1 MAIRVW
7 LSALLLAFLL
17 AASPF
22 TQELTFPSVFIVARA
37 ESEEDAATAE
47 VVEGADLGI
56 VGDDTQV
63 SSDGPLSPAP
73 GVETVCVFPK
83 NAGKI
88 VPAGEETE
96 LLVGLQN
103 EVLTPFAYIVVFTGE
118 STLNVVAVHSTLHLP
133 YDHRMYGQNLTLQNF
148 FNASVPVSVQA
159 TFPYKFAVSK
169 FLQPGAYDLVGYI
182 VYEID
187 QHPYQN
193 VFYNGTVEVVEA
205 GGLLSVE
212 SVFLITLGIALLGL
226 FGLWAY
232 GQVQQLSKKTK
243 KAPKVEL
250 GTGTTDANMDEWL
263 EGTSFAQRSKSKKK
277 QT

>member
-1 MAIRVW
+1 MLGTIGLMHVC
-7 LSALLLAFLL
+7 LQL
-17 AASPF
+17 
-22 TQELTFPSVFIVARA
+22 
-37 ESEEDAATAE
+37 EEKLITA
-47 VVEGADLGI
+47 
-56 VGDDTQV
+56 
-63 SSDGPLSPAP
+63 DGS
-73 GVETVCVFPK
+73 
-83 NAGKI
+83 
-88 VPAGEETE
+88 
-96 LLVGLQN
+96 
-103 EVLTPFAYIVVFTGE
+103 LTPFAYIVFTGE

-133 YDHRMYGQNLTLQNF
+133 YDHSMYGQNLTIQKF

-159 TFPYKFAVSK
+159 TFPYTFVVSK

-193 VFYNGTVEVVEA
+193 VFYNGTIEVVEA

-250 GTGTTDANMDEWL
+250 GTGTTDANIDEWL

>member
-1 MAIRVW
+1 MAVRVW
-7 LSALLLAFLL
+7 LSAILLAFLL
-17 AASPF
+17 AASPIA
-22 TQELTFPSVFIVARA
+22 QVAGA
-37 ESEEDAATAE
+37 QSEEDAAMAE
-47 VVEGADLGI
+47 VVENADLGY
-56 VGDDTQV
+56 VGDDTPV
-63 SSDGPLSPAP
+63 SGDAPLSPAP

-103 EVLTPFAYIVVFTGE
+103 DGE

-133 YDHRMYGQNLTLQNF
+133 YDHRMYGQNLTVQSFYNASVPVSVAKDRDIAMIRISF
-148 FNASVPVSVQA
+148 YNASVPVSVQA
-159 TFPYKFAVSK
+159 TFPYTFAVSK

-193 VFYNGTVEVVEA
+193 VFYNGTIEIVEV

-243 KAPKVEL
+243 KGPKVET

-263 EGTSFAQRSKSKKK
+263 EGTAFAKEKAKKNK
-277 QT
+277 

>member
-1 MAIRVW
+1 MATRVW
-7 LSALLLAFLL
+7 LTALLLAFLL

-22 TQELTFPSVFIVARA
+22 TARVARA
-37 ESEEDAATAE
+37 ESEEDAAAAE

-73 GVETVCVFPK
+73 GVETVVVFPK

-88 VPAGEETE
+88 VLAGEETE

-103 EVLTPFAYIVVFTGE
+103 DGE

-133 YDHRMYGQNLTLQNF
+133 FDHRMYGQNLT
-148 FNASVPVSVQA
+148 V
-159 TFPYKFAVSK
+159 
-169 FLQPGAYDLVGYI
+169 QPGAYDLVGYI

>member
-1 MAIRVW
+1 MAATRVW

-17 AASPF
+17 AAAPVV
-22 TQELTFPSVFIVARA
+22 QVARA
-37 ESEEDAATAE
+37 QSVEEAATAE
-47 VVEGADLGI
+47 VVDGADLGI
-56 VGDDTQV
+56 VSDDTQV

-88 VPAGEETE
+88 VLAGEETE

-103 EVLTPFAYIVVFTGE
+103 EGE
-118 STLNVVAVHSTLHLP
+118 STLNVVAIHSTLHLP
-133 YDHRMYGQNLTLQNF
+133 FDHKMYGQNLTVQNF

-159 TFPYKFAVSK
+159 TFPYTFAVSK

-187 QHPYQN
+187 QNPYQN

-212 SVFLITLGIALLGL
+212 SVFLITLGVALLGL

-263 EGTSFAQRSKSKKK
+263 EGTAFAQGSKSKKK
-277 QT
+277 K

>member
-1 MAIRVW
+1 MAVRVW
-7 LSALLLAFLL
+7 VSAILLAFLL

-22 TQELTFPSVFIVARA
+22 AQVARA
-37 ESEEDAATAE
+37 QSEEDAAMQE
-47 VVEGADLGI
+47 VVDGADLGY
-56 VGDDTQV
+56 VGDDTPV
-63 SSDGPLSPAP
+63 SSEEPLSPAP

-103 EVLTPFAYIVVFTGE
+103 EGE

-133 YDHRMYGQNLTLQNF
+133 YDHKMYGQNLT
-148 FNASVPVSVQA
+148 V
-159 TFPYKFAVSK
+159 
-169 FLQPGAYDLVGYI
+169 QPGAYDLVGYI

-193 VFYNGTVEVVEA
+193 VFYNGTIEVVEV

-226 FGLWAY
+226 LGLWAY

-243 KAPKVEL
+243 KGPKVEL

-263 EGTSFAQRSKSKKK
+263 EGTAFAKDKAKKNK
-277 QT
+277 

>member
-1 MAIRVW
+1 MVTRVW

-17 AASPF
+17 AASPLV
-22 TQELTFPSVFIVARA
+22 QVARA
-37 ESEEDAATAE
+37 QSEEDAATAE

-63 SSDGPLSPAP
+63 SSDEPLSPAP

-83 NAGKI
+83 NAGKS
-88 VPAGEETE
+88 
-96 LLVGLQN
+96 
-103 EVLTPFAYIVVFTGE
+103 E

-133 YDHRMYGQNLTLQNF
+133 FDHRMYGQNLTVQNF

-159 TFPYKFAVSK
+159 TFPYTFTVSK

-193 VFYNGTVEVVEA
+193 VFYNGTIEVVEA

-212 SVFLITLGIALLGL
+212 SVFLITLGVALLGL

-250 GTGTTDANMDEWL
+250 GTGTTDANIDEWL
-263 EGTSFAQRSKSKKK
+263 EGTSIAQGSKSKKK
-277 QT
+277 K

>member
-1 MAIRVW
+1 MAVRVW
-7 LSALLLAFLL
+7 LSAILLAFLL

-22 TQELTFPSVFIVARA
+22 VQVARA
-37 ESEEDAATAE
+37 ESEEDAAMQE
-47 VVEGADLGI
+47 VVDGADLGY
-56 VGDDTQV
+56 VGDDTPV
-63 SSDGPLSPAP
+63 SSEEPLSPAP

-103 EVLTPFAYIVVFTGE
+103 EGE

-133 YDHRMYGQNLTLQNF
+133 YDHKMYGQNLTVQSF
-148 FNASVPVSVQA
+148 YNASVPVSVQA
-159 TFPYKFAVSK
+159 TFPYTFAVSK

-187 QHPYQN
+187 QHHYQN
-193 VFYNGTVEVVEA
+193 VFYNGTIEVVEV
-205 GGLLSVE
+205 GGFLSVE

-226 FGLWAY
+226 LGLWAY

-243 KAPKVEL
+243 KGPKVEL

-263 EGTSFAQRSKSKKK
+263 EGTAFAKEKAKKNK
-277 QT
+277 

>member
-1 MAIRVW
+1 MATRVW
-7 LSALLLAFLL
+7 LTALLLAFLL
-17 AASPF
+17 AASTF
-22 TQELTFPSVFIVARA
+22 TARVARA
-37 ESEEDAATAE
+37 DSEEDAAAAE

-63 SSDGPLSPAP
+63 SSDGPLSPAS
-73 GVETVCVFPK
+73 GVETVVVFPK

-103 EVLTPFAYIVVFTGE
+103 DGE

-133 YDHRMYGQNLTLQNF
+133 FDHRMYGQNLTVQNF

-159 TFPYKFAVSK
+159 TFPYKFVVSK

-232 GQVQQLSKKTK
+232 GQVQQFSKKTK

-250 GTGTTDANMDEWL
+250 GTGTTDANIDEWL
-263 EGTSFAQRSKSKKK
+263 EGTSFVQRSKSKKK

>member
-1 MAIRVW
+1 MAVRVW
-7 LSALLLAFLL
+7 LSAILLAFLL

-22 TQELTFPSVFIVARA
+22 AQVARA
-37 ESEEDAATAE
+37 QSQSEEDAAMQE
-47 VVEGADLGI
+47 VVDGADLGY
-56 VGDDTQV
+56 VGDDTPV
-63 SSDGPLSPAP
+63 SSEEPLSPAP

-103 EVLTPFAYIVVFTGE
+103 EGE

-133 YDHRMYGQNLTLQNF
+133 YDHKMYGQNLTVQSF
-148 FNASVPVSVQA
+148 YNASVPVSVQA
-159 TFPYKFAVSK
+159 TFPYTFAVSK
-169 FLQPGAYDLVGYI
+169 FLQ
-182 VYEID
+182 
-187 QHPYQN
+187 N
-193 VFYNGTVEVVEA
+193 VFYNGTIEVIEV

-226 FGLWAY
+226 LGLWAY

-243 KAPKVEL
+243 KGPKVEL

-263 EGTSFAQRSKSKKK
+263 EGTAFAKDKAKKNK
-277 QT
+277 

>member
-1 MAIRVW
+1 MAATRVW

-17 AASPF
+17 AAAPVV
-22 TQELTFPSVFIVARA
+22 QVARA
-37 ESEEDAATAE
+37 QSEEEAAAAE

-56 VGDDTQV
+56 VSDDTQV

-83 NAGKI
+83 NAGKS
-88 VPAGEETE
+88 EETE

-103 EVLTPFAYIVVFTGE
+103 EGE
-118 STLNVVAVHSTLHLP
+118 STLNVVAIHSTLHLP
-133 YDHRMYGQNLTLQNF
+133 FDHKMYGQNLTVQNF

-159 TFPYKFAVSK
+159 TFPYTFAVSK

-187 QHPYQN
+187 QNPYQN

-212 SVFLITLGIALLGL
+212 SVFLITLGVALLGL

-263 EGTSFAQRSKSKKK
+263 EGTAFAQGSKSKKK
-277 QT
+277 K